1 MSVSSPPTVCVAGRW
16 PGWQLPSSQAARI
29 GCGKAGC
36 PPRGRRFQEASNAQ
50 KLKSLD
56 DSNAIRTITADEA
69 AAVGG
74 GRAMVEKP
82 PKPQPDNG
90 SSWGSV
96 SELPANDG
104 IGTVFR
110 F

>member
-1 MSVSSPPTVCVAGRW
+1 MR
-16 PGWQLPSSQAARI
+16 
-29 GCGKAGC
+29 
-36 PPRGRRFQEASNAQ
+36 
-50 KLKSLD
+50 KSLD

-69 AAVGG
+69 AAVAGG
-74 GRAMVEKP
+74 LAMVEKP

-104 IGTVFR
+104 IGTVFH